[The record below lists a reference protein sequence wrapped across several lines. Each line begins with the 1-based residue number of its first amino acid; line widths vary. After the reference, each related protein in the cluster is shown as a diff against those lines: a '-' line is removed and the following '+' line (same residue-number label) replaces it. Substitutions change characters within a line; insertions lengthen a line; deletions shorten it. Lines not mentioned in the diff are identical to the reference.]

1 MAALMGQKT
10 DTQETGT
17 HKMGTHD
24 ANGARA
30 DKIRVNVVRKIF
42 PALAAHDAQLVL
54 SNVSFEVAPREFLV
68 LTGPSGCGKSTLLNI
83 IAGLDPD
90 FEGFIDLGSGRDR
103 MTFVFQAPRLLPWR
117 TVYENIALAL
127 PDGDPRLERIPEMLA
142 RVGLTEA
149 ANAYPER
156 ISLGM
161 QRRASLARGFIVEPQ
176 ILLMDEPFVSLD
188 DPTAQSLRQLLLE
201 LISRQPTT
209 VIFVTHDRAEAVQLG
224 TRILRLSPGKASV
237 VDDVPV
243 RLTPEQR
250 RDRTAI
256 LAEQT
261 RVFGTG

>member
-1 MAALMGQKT
+1 MQKPVSPS
-10 DTQETGT
+10 E
-17 HKMGTHD
+17 H
-24 ANGARA
+24 AN
-30 DKIRVNVVRKIF
+30 IRVDVKRKIF
-42 PALAAHDAQLVL
+42 PAIGDREAQLVL
-54 SNVSFEVAPREFLV
+54 RDVSFTVAPKEFLV

-83 IAGLDPD
+83 IAGLDKD
-90 FEGFIDLGSGRDR
+90 FEGSIDLGSGRDG
-103 MTFVFQAPRLLPWR
+103 MTFIFQAPRLLPWR

-127 PDGDPRLERIPEMLA
+127 PENDPRLAKIPEMLA

-161 QRRASLARGFIVEPQ
+161 QRRASLARGFILEPQ

-209 VIFVTHDRAEAVQLG
+209 VIFVTHDRAEAIQLG
-224 TRILRLSPGKASV
+224 TRILRLAPGQASV
-237 VDDVPV
+237 AEDIPV
-243 RLTPEQR
+243 RLTLEQR

-256 LAEQT
+256 LAEQM
-261 RVFGTG
+261 RIFGAG